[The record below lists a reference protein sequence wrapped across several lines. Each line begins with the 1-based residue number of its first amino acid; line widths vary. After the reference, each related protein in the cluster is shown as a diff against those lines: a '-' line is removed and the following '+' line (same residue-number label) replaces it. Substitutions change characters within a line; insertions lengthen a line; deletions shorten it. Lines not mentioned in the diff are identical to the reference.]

1 MDIKRIPLPPHNP
14 LYPLPE
20 DSDSLT
26 VEGQRMARINACRQW
41 VLPSSDLK
49 QRAVDFISSMRF
61 FETYYLW
68 PDPETDFNPL
78 FFDDAPVGTPRGH
91 LAIYKE
97 WATSRSSIAVAPR
110 GYAKSSCIRKS
121 ILLQMLTRPA
131 FSFIYATSSHDNA
144 QQTSQIIKSQFTDN
158 SRIFDD
164 FAPDFPDGRITPRR
178 GEASFGL
185 EMMYLKNG
193 SWLRALSASSKQRG
207 GRPRCYILDDPEYD
221 PRAST
226 SMAVLRDYVENLL
239 FKIVLPMLTRPNTSV
254 RWLAT
259 FVSRRHY
266 AWHAMQTE
274 KTLQGVRAQ
283 DPRFEFWSRM
293 LLDSEYEKAGKLVS
307 CWPEMWPL
315 TRSDKELDPNAANL
329 ISLEEI
335 KERIGNSVYLA
346 EYRGRPGESGD
357 NFFPPLER
365 EKHAW
370 WLEDINPDFDT
381 SPTTSNTRI
390 VWGDKDGTKSMP
402 IKDFLLNAHLFMAV
416 DTSYTSNSDSDF
428 KTAMVMAVNSDNCLF
443 VLDMWAGQ
451 TPEDQLIR
459 NVFRLADKWKVPSI
473 HPEVVRES
481 INLYQQLETM
491 VRQRATEMTGTTH
504 LPRIM
509 PLRVG
514 MVKKEAKI
522 SGLLFRFE
530 FGLIK
535 LPTWRRMDQPWR
547 ELFDQIEQFN
557 PEARDGGLAHD
568 DHLDTMS
575 MSALILKFRI
585 PKRLSYDVG
594 GQAPMEMLKAGQYT
608 KDGVPVLAMLDF
620 NQVSGEDMQEL
631 LAPPKEIEG
640 NETRV

>member
-1 MDIKRIPLPPHNP
+1 MQIKRIPQPPENP
-14 LYPLPE
+14 LYPLPA
-20 DSDSLT
+20 DYDTLT
-26 VEGQRMARINACRQW
+26 AEGQRLARINATRQW
-41 VLPSSDLK
+41 LLPTADLK
-49 QRAVDFISSMRF
+49 QKAIDFISALRF
-61 FETYYLW
+61 FEAWYLW
-68 PDPETDFNPL
+68 PDPDTDFNPL
-78 FFDDAPVGTPRGH
+78 FFDDAPVPTPKGH
-91 LAIYKE
+91 VSIYKE

-110 GYAKSSCIRKS
+110 GYAKSNCIRKS

-164 FAPDFPDGRITPRR
+164 FSPEFPDGRIVPRR

-193 SWLRALSASSKQRG
+193 SWLRAISASSKQRG

-221 PRAST
+221 PKAST

-239 FKIVLPMLTRPNTSV
+239 FKIVLPMLTRPDTSV

-274 KTLQGVRAQ
+274 QTPSGPRAR

-293 LLDSEYEKAGKLVS
+293 LLDSEYEKDGKLHS

-315 TRSDKELDPNAANL
+315 NRADKLARPDLANR

-335 KERIGNSVYLA
+335 KERIGNAVYLA
-346 EYRGRPGESGD
+346 EYRGRPGESGE
-357 NFFPPLER
+357 NFFPPLIR
-365 EKHAW
+365 ENHGW
-370 WLEDINPDFDT
+370 WIEDPDPSFDT
-381 SPTTSNTRI
+381 DPVTSDTKI
-390 VWGDKDGTKSMP
+390 AWGEKTGIKVMP
-402 IKDFLLNAHLFMAV
+402 IKDFLLNSLTFMAV
-416 DTSYTSNSDSDF
+416 DTSYTHGPDSDY
-428 KTAMVMAVNSDNCLF
+428 KVAVVMAVNSDNCLF

-451 TPEDQLIR
+451 VPEDQLIR

-481 INLYQQLETM
+481 VNLYQQLETL
-491 VRQRATEMTGTTH
+491 VRQRATEITGTSH
-504 LPRIM
+504 MPKIM
-509 PLRVG
+509 PLKVG
-514 MVKKEAKI
+514 MVQKEAKI

-530 FGLIK
+530 HGLLK
-535 LPTWRRMDQPWR
+535 LPMWRRMDKPWR
-547 ELFDQIEQFN
+547 DLFDQLEQFN

-568 DHLDTMS
+568 DHLDAVAMS
-575 MSALILKFRI
+575 SMILKFRL
-585 PKRLSYDVG
+585 PKRGLGIEAVRS
-594 GQAPMEMLKAGQYT
+594 PLERLKAGERHDNGVSLLSMVDWNSLPSEDVLDILRPEDHT
-608 KDGVPVLAMLDF
+608 NDG
-620 NQVSGEDMQEL
+620 
-631 LAPPKEIEG
+631 
-640 NETRV
+640 ETRV